1 MDAEGRA
8 ILDARTKLGGA
19 IRIAITVLFT
29 CGAKTVVTGIGKSG
43 LIGRKIAATLC
54 STGTPAAFM
63 HPVEALHGDLGM
75 CAPGDP
81 VIMLSKSGSTPEL
94 LALVPL
100 LKQSGSK
107 IIGILGSTESQ
118 LGRVL
123 DVVLDASV
131 SREADPLDIAPT
143 SSAVVALA
151 IGDALA
157 SALMVSRGFTLEDYG
172 RSHPGGQLGR
182 SLLLAVQDVMH
193 TGSRVA
199 WVAPGS
205 TLKEVVVMM
214 TEHPLGAACVVDEA
228 RRLLGLITDG
238 DLRRVL
244 RRVDDIRSLSAADA
258 MTPEPTT
265 IAPQV
270 RLREALEL
278 MENRPSQIG
287 VLPVVDTQGVCVGL
301 VRVHDMYGRP

>member
-1 MDAEGRA
+1 
-8 ILDARTKLGGA
+8 
-19 IRIAITVLFT
+19 
-29 CGAKTVVTGIGKSG
+29 
-43 LIGRKIAATLC
+43 
-54 STGTPAAFM
+54 
-63 HPVEALHGDLGM
+63 
-75 CAPGDP
+75 
-81 VIMLSKSGSTPEL
+81 
-94 LALVPL
+94 LVPL